1 MPILPPPPAP
11 SLVPG
16 SPLKIPPAKPPRPD
30 SFLTS
35 TPITNTKRLQL
46 ESVKMINNILE
57 SNSAPNLIDK
67 VIIII
72 IVIIVFVIIFS
83 CYFVGFFR
91 FASSTL

>member
-11 SLVPG
+11 PLVPG

-35 TPITNTKRLQL
+35 TPITDTKRLQL
-46 ESVKMINNILE
+46 ESVKMINNILG

-72 IVIIVFVIIFS
+72 IIIVFVIIFC
-83 CYFVGFFR
+83 CYFVGFF
-91 FASSTL
+91 